1 MTKLPSLKH
10 SFCRIKRIEI
20 YFSNFRSDA
29 ESNDVSW
36 CGGKSLK
43 FVKPPGP
50 ITGLISFPISG
61 STWLRHLIQEA
72 TGKITGSFY
81 KSNLLREN
89 GFPGERIYNG
99 SAIVVKTHLTS
110 S

>member
-1 MTKLPSLKH
+1 MTISSL
-10 SFCRIKRIEI
+10 F
-20 YFSNFRSDA
+20 NFRESA
-29 ESNDVSW
+29 ESNSIAW
-36 CGGKSLK
+36 CNGKHLE

-50 ITGLISFPISG
+50 IIGLISYPISG

-81 KSNLLREN
+81 NSILLSEN
-89 GFPGERIYNG
+89 GFPGENVYNG
-99 SAIVVKTHLTS
+99 STIVIKSHLKS